1 MFAFDGESLDIELA
15 KPQLLTKHI
24 SSSAN
29 SLDEIALSLDKDV
42 NIFKL
47 DIPGKNEKYAE

>member
-1 MFAFDGESLDIELA
+1 MFAFNRESLDIELA

-47 DIPGKNEKYAE
+47 DIPGKVAE